1 MKFPYGIS
9 DFKKVNTQ
17 GYYYCDRTDK
27 IPLLEKSDFQL
38 FIRPRRFGKSLVL
51 SMLENYYDVAKK
63 DEFESIF
70 GNLKIG
76 ENPTDLRNSYFIL
89 KFDFSCVDPTGSAEE
104 VKKALFN
111 HINGCIEEFYAFYKY
126 KGYELPQ
133 IKVNFDDALYS
144 LKSLVSSVRMTPYP
158 VYLLIDEYD
167 NFANTVMMGVQST
180 GKRYEALVHDEGPLR
195 TFFKA
200 VKSSTSG
207 SMFDKVFITGV
218 SPVVMSDI
226 TSGYNI
232 AENIYFEPEF
242 NDLCGFKQNEIED
255 VLKEIVDKCGFEKE
269 KIQEAVNLM
278 QTYYN
283 GYTFSHATD
292 EHVYNPTL
300 SLYFFKQF
308 EKTCSYPRKMLDSN
322 LAVDESKLEYI
333 AQISRGRDL
342 LMNLVQKDQGV
353 VISDIEDRFGIKDM
367 LTDKSRDNTFSISF
381 LYYFGVLTIA
391 GDTRVY
397 IKLDDKTE
405 FLHVATT
412 SLNHYQYS
420 IPENVVT
427 LAWKV
432 VAEYKGV
439 TYESQVKTVQ
449 ISALASPDITALTVV
464 DNHTDNP
471 GVKIEFDNIFDI
483 NEYLIV
489 RKDDSGN
496 TVELGI
502 TAQSTYIDSTVS
514 YDHEYEYR
522 IKSKSGNTLGA
533 DGGARSVFI
542 DIKPVTQLSFKNK
555 NYGVLESNSLVLS
568 YVPAGENLYEKY
580 EILIGTNPQVMT
592 QLQITQGRSVD
603 IDDLAYNT
611 TYYAHIYILDY
622 EDKRISNKPFQLV
635 FTTSADTD
643 PITEKP
649 LVTYITNALDQ
660 IVLSWSDVPHAEK
673 YHIFRSE
680 NGEEHRNYK
689 RNKLFGL

>member
-1 MKFPYGIS
+1 MKFPYGIC
-9 DFKKVNTQ
+9 DFKKINTQ
-17 GYYYCDRTDK
+17 GYFYCDRTDK

-76 ENPTDLRNSYFIL
+76 KNPTDLRNSYFIL

-207 SMFDKVFITGV
+207 SMFDKVFTTGV

-342 LMNLVQKDQGV
+342 LMNLVQKDQEV
-353 VISDIEDRFGIKDM
+353 VISDIEDRFCIKDM
-367 LTDKSRDNTFSISF
+367 LTDKSKGNTFLVSF

-391 GDTRVY
+391 GDTEDLKVILKVPNLVMLGLYVERIQKMLLPEPEDRDDGRDAAELVY
-397 IKLDDKTE
+397 QNGDMAPLCRFMEERYFKVFHNRDYRWANELTLKTAFLTLLYNDIIYIMDSETEIERRYADLTMIIRPDKRYGKVFDVLIEFKFVKLKDAGMSADQAVGLTDDE
-405 FLHVATT
+405 LC
-412 SLNHYQYS
+412 Q
-420 IPENVVT
+420 IPEIAKQIKDGEKQVKEYGKKLEQKYGNLRLQKFV
-427 LAWKV
+427 V
-432 VAEYKGV
+432 VA
-439 TYESQVKTVQ
+439 
-449 ISALASPDITALTVV
+449 
-464 DNHTDNP
+464 
-471 GVKIEFDNIFDI
+471 
-483 NEYLIV
+483 
-489 RKDDSGN
+489 
-496 TVELGI
+496 LGFERVCFSWLKA
-502 TAQSTYIDSTVS
+502 TPTSKVS
-514 YDHEYEYR
+514 
-522 IKSKSGNTLGA
+522 
-533 DGGARSVFI
+533 
-542 DIKPVTQLSFKNK
+542 LS
-555 NYGVLESNSLVLS
+555 
-568 YVPAGENLYEKY
+568 
-580 EILIGTNPQVMT
+580 
-592 QLQITQGRSVD
+592 
-603 IDDLAYNT
+603 
-611 TYYAHIYILDY
+611 
-622 EDKRISNKPFQLV
+622 
-635 FTTSADTD
+635 
-643 PITEKP
+643 
-649 LVTYITNALDQ
+649 
-660 IVLSWSDVPHAEK
+660 
-673 YHIFRSE
+673 
-680 NGEEHRNYK
+680 
-689 RNKLFGL
+689 